1 MNWFQQNR
9 FLGLFLGA
17 LAFATLLSVYFLLH
31 EKGAAEEAGARLEN
45 TVTELNRLRASAPFP
60 NEENLRKTK
69 TQTDSYRNSLLALE
83 AELKS
88 HMFPKPPL
96 QPNEF
101 QALLRQAANA
111 LIERARAS
119 KVQLP
124 ENFNLGFDEYATS
137 LPNSEAAPRLGR
149 QLRAIEWIAN
159 TLVDSHV
166 DALLGLT
173 RSALPEER
181 SAPSPTPAPR
191 GRTAPGK
198 PAEASL
204 KIVDS
209 TSVDLSFAGSPAATR
224 RVFNQIA
231 AAKEQAY
238 IIRTLQVRNQAD
250 KGPKR
255 GGPGEAPA
263 APVPPPA
270 PGGAAKPAEPGISFI
285 VGTEHLNVT
294 ARIEILRF
302 NIPEKRIR

>member
-1 MNWFQQNR
+1 MNWFHQNR

-17 LAFATLLSVYFLLH
+17 LAFATLLSLYFLLH

-60 NEENLRKTK
+60 NAENLRKTK
-69 TQTDSYRNSLLALE
+69 AQTDSYRNSLLALE

-88 HMFPKPPL
+88 RMFPKPPL

-111 LIERARAS
+111 VMDRARTG

-124 ENFNLGFDEYATS
+124 DNFNLGFDEYATS

-166 DALLGLT
+166 DALVSLT
-173 RSALPEER
+173 RSPLPEER
-181 SAPSPTPAPR
+181 AVPTPTPAPR
-191 GRTAPGK
+191 GRTTPAK
-198 PAEASL
+198 TAEAGL

-209 TSVDLSFAGSPAATR
+209 TSVDLSFAGSAAATR

-231 AAKEQAY
+231 ATKEQMY

-255 GGPGEAPA
+255 GGLGEAPA
-263 APVPPPA
+263 APVA
-270 PGGAAKPAEPGISFI
+270 GAAKAGEPGISFI

-302 NIPEKRIR
+302 NIPEKGIR